1 MKKKK
6 FWTWTK
12 KNWKW
17 LGITGGMSVVV
28 LAQAIVL
35 RKVCGVN
42 EDLIATNKDLLNA
55 LESFNA
61 DVDPDTCL
69 PPKYVN
75 VWMEKLAE
83 ILASD
88 LENSMNGEGIP
99 KDDVE
104 AICWSL
110 RNDWHNYIYD

>member
-1 MKKKK
+1 MKK

-17 LGITGGMSVVV
+17 LGITGGLSAVV

-35 RKVCGVN
+35 KKVYGVN
-42 EDLIATNKDLLNA
+42 ESIINTNEDLLNM
-55 LESFNA
+55 LESLNK
-61 DVDPDTCL
+61 DVDPDTCV

-83 ILASD
+83 VLASD
-88 LENSMNGEGIP
+88 LENSMDGEGVS
-99 KDDVE
+99 KENVE
-104 AICWSL
+104 SICWWL

>member
-1 MKKKK
+1 MKK
-6 FWTWTK
+6 FLAWTK

-17 LGITGGMSVVV
+17 LGITGGMSAVILV
-28 LAQAIVL
+28 QAIVL

-42 EDLIATNKDLLNA
+42 EDLIATNKDLLNT
-55 LESFNA
+55 
-61 DVDPDTCL
+61 DVDPNTCD

-83 ILASD
+83 VLASD
-88 LENSMNGEGIP
+88 LENSMDGEGIP
-99 KDDVE
+99 KEDVE